1 MLGRARILL
10 TIATCALA
18 TSAAAQVPAPTTAF
32 DGTYAGVSRTV
43 VGVLE
48 TGYSA
53 RECLPNSEPPPLT
66 IVNGVAQTKDSAGVT
81 LDGTVNAQGV
91 LVMRSS
97 FGTRV
102 DAQIDDH
109 GTVRGRMNVYCSYQ
123 MVWQKNGK

>member
-32 DGTYAGVSRTV
+32 DGTYAGVSRTLQ
-43 VGVLE
+43 GNIDAD
-48 TGYSA
+48 TMT
-53 RECLPNSEPPPLT
+53 RFCLPNSQPPPLT
-66 IVNGVAQTKDSAGVT
+66 IVNRVAQTKCPGGVT
-81 LDGTVNAQGV
+81 CDGTVNAQGV
-91 LVMRSS
+91 LIMRSS

-109 GTVRGRMNVYCSYQ
+109 GTVRGRLNSYCSYQ